1 MAAGVCATTP
11 TWLRPFAKVRCR
23 TLTCGRYW
31 DTITCPTLVLRGAD
45 SDLLL
50 RTTAEEMQTRG
61 PRARLVE
68 FSGIGHAP
76 MLMADDQ
83 IAVVKEFLL
92 APE

>member
-1 MAAGVCATTP
+1 M
-11 TWLRPFAKVRCR
+11 
-23 TLTCGRYW
+23 
-31 DTITCPTLVLRGAD
+31 RGAQ

-50 RTTAEEMQTRG
+50 KPTAEEMQKRG

-68 FSGIGHAP
+68 FAGIGHAP

-83 IAVVKEFLL
+83 IKVVKDFLL